1 MLSKALVKITNRL
14 ILTFNLLMLLLLFYL
29 LFQFEN
35 EIILKLDHEV
45 EGGRGDEQYMQLLES
60 M

>member
-1 MLSKALVKITNRL
+1 MLFLL
-14 ILTFNLLMLLLLFYL
+14 IFQP

>member
-1 MLSKALVKITNRL
+1 MYTNVFFFLSE
-14 ILTFNLLMLLLLFYL
+14 
-29 LFQFEN
+29 QFEN

-45 EGGRGDEQYMQLLES
+45 EGGRGDEQYLQLFES